1 VKRPTADPPFPL
13 LVPVRAH
20 RWEEGAGGLVTVFVP
35 KFSGRFTR
43 RWLMPLLA
51 RPDVRLRLDELGSFV
66 WRECD
71 GRTTVADLAERVHR
85 RFGGGPDESL
95 ARVSSFVRQL
105 GRTTSVTFLAPVGP
119 AAAGADSP

>member
-1 VKRPTADPPFPL
+1 VNRPAADPPFSS

-20 RWEEGAGGLVTVFVP
+20 RWEEGDAGRVTVFVP

-51 RPDVRLRLDELGSFV
+51 RPEVRLRLDELGSFV

-71 GRTTVADLAERVHR
+71 GRTTVAELAERVHR
-85 RFGGGPDESL
+85 RFGDAPGEALS
-95 ARVSSFVRQL
+95 RVSSFVRQL
-105 GRTTSVTFLAPVGP
+105 ARTTSVTFLAPVGP

>member
-1 VKRPTADPPFPL
+1 VKRPTADPPFPS

-20 RWEEGAGGLVTVFVP
+20 RWEEGESGRVTVFVP

-51 RPDVRLRLDELGSFV
+51 RPDVRLRLDDLGSFV

-71 GRTTVADLAERVHR
+71 GRTTVADVAERVHR
-85 RFGGGPDESL
+85 RFGGEPGEAL

-105 GRTTSVTFLAPVGP
+105 ARTTSVTFLAPAGR

>member
-1 VKRPTADPPFPL
+1 MNRPTADPPFPS

-20 RWEEGAGGLVTVFVP
+20 RWDEGDGGLVTVFVP

-51 RPDVRLRLDELGSFV
+51 RPDVRLRLDEVGSFV
-66 WRECD
+66 WRKCD
-71 GRTTVADLAERVHR
+71 GRTTVADLAERVQR
-85 RFGGGPDESL
+85 RFGGEPGEAL

-105 GRTTSVTFLAPVGP
+105 ARTTSVTFLAPAGP